1 MRNFESGKDYL
12 SFLLRDTVN
21 LNTERGI
28 TMADGDRFDQS
39 SRFPAV
45 PFKRKWSCPTRA
57 NRDDFAHPADL
68 LAPSRGCRSDQE
80 SPDNA
85 KSYEKNSRHQ
95 RLLFKGNFR

>member
-39 SRFPAV
+39 PDSQ
-45 PFKRKWSCPTRA
+45 
-57 NRDDFAHPADL
+57 
-68 LAPSRGCRSDQE
+68 PSRLSGNGVVPRLPSNRS
-80 SPDNA
+80 PV
-85 KSYEKNSRHQ
+85 
-95 RLLFKGNFR
+95 L

>member
-1 MRNFESGKDYL
+1 
-12 SFLLRDTVN
+12 
-21 LNTERGI
+21 
-28 TMADGDRFDQS
+28 
-39 SRFPAV
+39 
-45 PFKRKWSCPTRA
+45 
-57 NRDDFAHPADL
+57 L

>member
-45 PFKRKWSCPTRA
+45 PSKRKWSCPTLAVEQVTRA
-57 NRDDFAHPADL
+57 VNSKTPMAAETRIESTVGPA
-68 LAPSRGCRSDQE
+68 S
-80 SPDNA
+80 
-85 KSYEKNSRHQ
+85 
-95 RLLFKGNFR
+95 